1 MKKRS
6 ATADRI
12 LDASRRAF
20 NAKGYAATSVTEI
33 AAALDMS
40 QGNLTYHFPT
50 KRDLTT
56 ALEDD
61 LLLLMKDH
69 RTAPKTGIL
78 ADEYIDHLLF
88 GMQLTWRYRFLLRD
102 RMHYAGEPVG
112 RRPDSELNADYDGL
126 IALLKRIDKDGLF
139 AEDKGQSI
147 DVLGRSLWIVSRYW
161 VDHLREL
168 EGLEQV
174 GWDDQKRG
182 IEHHL
187 AVLFPYLKASA
198 QREFKAALDNRQI

>member
-6 ATADRI
+6 ATASRI

-33 AAALDMS
+33 AASLDMS

-50 KRDLTT
+50 KRELAS
-56 ALEDD
+56 ALEEDV
-61 LLLLMKDH
+61 LSLMRDH
-69 RTAPKTGIL
+69 RAARKTGAL
-78 ADEYIDHLLF
+78 ADDYIDHLLF

-102 RMHYAGEPVG
+102 RIHYAGEPIG
-112 RRPDSELNADYDGL
+112 QRPDSELTADYDGL
-126 IALLKRIDKDGLF
+126 VALLKRIEN
-139 AEDKGQSI
+139 EDMFLPDNGQNI

-161 VDHLREL
+161 VDYLREL

-174 GWDDQKRG
+174 SWADQKRG
-182 IEHHL
+182 IQHHL

-198 QREFKAALDNRQI
+198 RRQFEAALDRQQI

>member
-12 LDASRRAF
+12 LEASRQMF

-33 AAALDMS
+33 ATSLNMS
-40 QGNLTYHFPT
+40 QGNLTYHFPA
-50 KRDLTT
+50 KRDLAT
-56 ALEDD
+56 ALEEDV
-61 LLLLMKDH
+61 LLMMKDH
-69 RTAPKTGIL
+69 RAAKKNGTV
-78 ADEYIDHLLF
+78 ADDYIDHLLF

-112 RRPDSELNADYDGL
+112 RRPDSELNADFEGL
-126 IALLKRIDKDGLF
+126 VALLKRIDKEGLF
-139 AEDKGQSI
+139 VKNKGQST

-161 VDHLREL
+161 VDYLREL

-174 GWDDQKRG
+174 SWDDQKRG

-198 QREFKAALDNRQI
+198 RRAFKAALDKRQI

>member
-6 ATADRI
+6 ATASRI
-12 LDASRRAF
+12 LDVSRRAF

-33 AAALDMS
+33 AASLHMS
-40 QGNLTYHFPT
+40 QGNLTYHFPA
-50 KRDLTT
+50 KRDLAK

-61 LLLLMKDH
+61 VLSLMKDH
-69 RTAPKTGIL
+69 RAAKKNGTL
-78 ADEYIDHLLF
+78 ADDYIDHLLF
-88 GMQLTWRYRFLLRD
+88 GMELTWRYRFLLRD

-112 RRPDSELNADYDGL
+112 QRPDSELTADYEGL
-126 IALLKRIDKDGLF
+126 VALLKRIDNEGLF
-139 AEDKGQSI
+139 VGDNAQNI

-161 VDHLREL
+161 VDYLREL

-174 GWDDQKRG
+174 SWADQERG

-198 QREFKAALDNRQI
+198 RREFKAALDKQQI

>member
-33 AAALDMS
+33 AAGLDMS

-69 RTAPKTGIL
+69 RTATKTGTL
-78 ADEYIDHLLF
+78 ADDYIDHLLF

-112 RRPDSELNADYDGL
+112 QRPDSELNADYQGL
-126 IALLKRIDKDGLF
+126 VALLKRIDKEGLF
-139 AEDKGQSI
+139 VEDKGPNI
-147 DVLGRSLWIVSRYW
+147 DVLGRSLWIVSRFW
-161 VDHLREL
+161 VDYLREL
-168 EGLEQV
+168 EGLEQI
-174 GWDDQKRG
+174 GWNDQKRG

-198 QREFKAALDNRQI
+198 RRDFQSTLDQHDI

>member
-69 RTAPKTGIL
+69 RTAPKTGTL

-126 IALLKRIDKDGLF
+126 IALLKRIDKERLF

-198 QREFKAALDNRQI
+198 QRELKAALDNRQI